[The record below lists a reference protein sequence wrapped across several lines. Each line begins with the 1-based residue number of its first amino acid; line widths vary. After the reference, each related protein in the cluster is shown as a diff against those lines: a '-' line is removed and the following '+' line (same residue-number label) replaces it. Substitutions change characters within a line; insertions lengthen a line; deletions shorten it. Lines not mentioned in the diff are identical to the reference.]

1 MRFLDTEDPDAR
13 YEFALKNYQETV
25 TYLRHGIRMGETDR
39 DSMPMG
45 APSGEADPEAK
56 AIMASCYSNMAACA
70 LKLSRFEE
78 VVKHAST
85 ALDAGAK
92 GIATDVAK
100 AKILFRRGK
109 AYDAL
114 GEVEKAYQD
123 ILKAKTY
130 EPKDKAIQAYF
141 VDVLRNYKRLKLQ
154 EHEAAKSLWQG
165 KLVQE
170 EDQGSADKDIAS
182 SPIPGPKLRMQ
193 LLPRI
198 IVFLGNIINAI
209 LGPFR
214 GKRKNK

>member
-1 MRFLDTEDPDAR
+1 
-13 YEFALKNYQETV
+13 
-25 TYLRHGIRMGETDR
+25 
-39 DSMPMG
+39 
-45 APSGEADPEAK
+45 
-56 AIMASCYSNMAACA
+56 
-70 LKLSRFEE
+70 
-78 VVKHAST
+78 
-85 ALDAGAK
+85 
-92 GIATDVAK
+92 
-100 AKILFRRGK
+100 
-109 AYDAL
+109 
-114 GEVEKAYQD
+114 VEKAYQD

>member
-92 GIATDVAK
+92 GE
-100 AKILFRRGK
+100 LNE
-109 AYDAL
+109 L
-114 GEVEKAYQD
+114 SE
-123 ILKAKTY
+123 
-130 EPKDKAIQAYF
+130 
-141 VDVLRNYKRLKLQ
+141 
-154 EHEAAKSLWQG
+154 
-165 KLVQE
+165 LVF
-170 EDQGSADKDIAS
+170 SCH
-182 SPIPGPKLRMQ
+182 
-193 LLPRI
+193 
-198 IVFLGNIINAI
+198 FLCGCKI
-209 LGPFR
+209 LGPSLTLSPPPC
-214 GKRKNK
+214 